1 MPKSSAI
8 PRSNVVPDALD
19 LRDRRYLPA
28 VALSPAPEMSPRM
41 VLPVLNQK
49 ETSACTGF
57 ALSNVVNFLQRGRD
71 PKAPAVS
78 PFMIY
83 SMARRYDEFPGA
95 TADTGSSLRGAMKG
109 WYRHGV
115 CKASLWRGL
124 AMPAAAKT
132 PEEDWWLDA
141 AARPLGA
148 YYRVDHRSI
157 TDMHVA
163 LNEVGILYASA
174 ICHGGW
180 GKGFGVKPAP
190 AGDYWSI
197 PLTPAAPD
205 DGGHAFII
213 VGYNRRGFIIQNS
226 WSEAWGS
233 KGLALLSY
241 EDWIEHA
248 MDCWVAQLGVVTE
261 QHKAIASAITVR
273 SEKGKV
279 QLAGDK
285 VSRDRELS
293 PFIVDMEN
301 NGRLSSSGRFRTQP
315 GDVQALFDVHL
326 AEARRRWG
334 LGPKDAADI
343 AIYAHG
349 GLTGEDDAA
358 ETIAQWLPALYE
370 ARIFPIFLMWE
381 TDLWSTLKGRLAD
394 LVTDQPRA
402 TGGIGDWFKNQWNQ
416 RLERLLARPGTM
428 IWGEMKQN
436 AEAISAAANSG
447 GRLLYQSATRSSAF
461 DAKRDRLHLIGHSAG
476 SIVHSYVVDRLGGLG
491 WQFDSLNLMAPA
503 VTSELFGRT
512 VVPRLKSGQV
522 KRLHEFHLTDPVEL
536 ADPTCKPILGYSR
549 SLLYLVSES
558 FEHGQRTPIL
568 GMDKYFAGAVQGLSN
583 VKVWASPG
591 GQSQSS
597 THGGFDDDPVTRAN
611 IVKLIR
617 QR

>member
-1 MPKSSAI
+1 MPKPPTI

-28 VALSPAPEMSPRM
+28 VALSPTPEMSPRM
-41 VLPVLNQK
+41 ALPVLNQK

-197 PLTPAAPD
+197 PLTPAASD

-213 VGYNRRGFIIQNS
+213 VGYNRRCFIIQHS
-226 WSEAWGS
+226 W
-233 KGLALLSY
+233 
-241 EDWIEHA
+241 
-248 MDCWVAQLGVVTE
+248 
-261 QHKAIASAITVR
+261 R
-273 SEKGKV
+273 
-279 QLAGDK
+279 
-285 VSRDRELS
+285 
-293 PFIVDMEN
+293 
-301 NGRLSSSGRFRTQP
+301 
-315 GDVQALFDVHL
+315 
-326 AEARRRWG
+326 
-334 LGPKDAADI
+334 
-343 AIYAHG
+343 
-349 GLTGEDDAA
+349 
-358 ETIAQWLPALYE
+358 
-370 ARIFPIFLMWE
+370 
-381 TDLWSTLKGRLAD
+381 
-394 LVTDQPRA
+394 
-402 TGGIGDWFKNQWNQ
+402 
-416 RLERLLARPGTM
+416 
-428 IWGEMKQN
+428 
-436 AEAISAAANSG
+436 
-447 GRLLYQSATRSSAF
+447 
-461 DAKRDRLHLIGHSAG
+461 
-476 SIVHSYVVDRLGGLG
+476 
-491 WQFDSLNLMAPA
+491 
-503 VTSELFGRT
+503 
-512 VVPRLKSGQV
+512 
-522 KRLHEFHLTDPVEL
+522 
-536 ADPTCKPILGYSR
+536 
-549 SLLYLVSES
+549 
-558 FEHGQRTPIL
+558 
-568 GMDKYFAGAVQGLSN
+568 
-583 VKVWASPG
+583 
-591 GQSQSS
+591 
-597 THGGFDDDPVTRAN
+597 
-611 IVKLIR
+611 
-617 QR
+617 